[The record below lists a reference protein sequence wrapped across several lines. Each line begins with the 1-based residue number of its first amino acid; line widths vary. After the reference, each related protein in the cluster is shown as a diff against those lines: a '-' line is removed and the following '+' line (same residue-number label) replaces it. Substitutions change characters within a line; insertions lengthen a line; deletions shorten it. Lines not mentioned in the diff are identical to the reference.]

1 MHQRTTSSVGLA
13 HMIEPPPSGSL
24 EPMTDAPEPNPD
36 QPASDEAAVTRAERY
51 SLVSQIEAVLDGPTT
66 YLAMVFAALLV
77 AELVLS
83 AQNMATPAILGW
95 IQLAIWG
102 VFVIHFLLGITIS
115 PDRVQYLRRNWLTAL
130 SLVVPFLRAFRAL
143 RAIRALRATNSLRVL
158 AGFNRTASSLR
169 GTLAWTRAGY
179 AGALALTAAF
189 LGSAALLMFE
199 ADAPDSEITDYAEAL
214 WWASATLTT
223 VGAQSEPVT
232 LGGRIVALL
241 IMLGGLVLLGYV
253 AGVLAAVLFGKRAE
267 GG

>member
-1 MHQRTTSSVGLA
+1 
-13 HMIEPPPSGSL
+13 
-24 EPMTDAPEPNPD
+24 MTDAAQPSPD
-36 QPASDEAAVTRAERY
+36 QPASDDAAVTRAERY

-83 AQNMATPAILGW
+83 AQNMASPAILGW

-115 PDRVQYLRRNWLTAL
+115 PDRGQYLRRNWLTAL

-179 AGALALTAAF
+179 AGALAFTAAF

-199 ADAPDSEITDYAEAL
+199 ADAPNSQITDYAEAL

-267 GG
+267 GGR